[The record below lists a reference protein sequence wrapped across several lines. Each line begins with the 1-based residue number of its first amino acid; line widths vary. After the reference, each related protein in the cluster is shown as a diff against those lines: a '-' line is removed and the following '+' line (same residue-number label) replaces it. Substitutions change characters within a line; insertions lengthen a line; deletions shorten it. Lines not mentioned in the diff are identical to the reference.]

1 VYAVLIKGY
10 VSLALYQ
17 LDARL
22 AGQLV
27 AADDGSDAAAAA
39 AAAAAED
46 HSVASSTSQEVLEDA
61 AALKAGETPLLQFAA
76 RLQTGYEGNL
86 TAQQKAALDEMRELL
101 KSKDVET
108 WALLLKHPDGPD
120 RYMLRFLRAECH
132 GRNRDFNVAKSHKRL
147 AATLRFRRDV
157 GADVLVANPP
167 PFYDLFTSLGA
178 ELETMD
184 REGRVVVWTR
194 AGLISTY
201 MDVSALSN
209 DEWIKGMVT
218 ITERRFARLRESSK
232 RLGHEVSATVV
243 IYDLSGLGLRSAK
256 ILKFA
261 QIINSVASVH

>member
-1 VYAVLIKGY
+1 
-10 VSLALYQ
+10 
-17 LDARL
+17 
-22 AGQLV
+22 
-27 AADDGSDAAAAA
+27 
-39 AAAAAED
+39 
-46 HSVASSTSQEVLEDA
+46 
-61 AALKAGETPLLQFAA
+61 
-76 RLQTGYEGNL
+76 
-86 TAQQKAALDEMRELL
+86 M
-101 KSKDVET
+101 
-108 WALLLKHPDGPD
+108 
-120 RYMLRFLRAECH
+120 
-132 GRNRDFNVAKSHKRL
+132 
-147 AATLRFRRDV
+147 
-157 GADVLVANPP
+157 LVANPP